1 MPNKRYLAGRRFEWK
16 IKDTLRYYY
25 QLVIRSAG
33 SKSPFDLISFGFDSI
48 RPHYLQP
55 RTIDNEN
62 YIFHIGFW
70 QLKKSITHQE
80 AAKILKNLLKDLNL
94 ESLNLFEKNFLM
106 LPNGKRIAEMIY
118 WQGVVEQNIPTKNRI
133 MTIKLGIIYTLPKKK
148 KLDKRKKRI
157 IKVGKT
163 LQGGEK
169 VAQATSG

>member
-1 MPNKRYLAGRRFEWK
+1 MPNKRYIAGRRFEWK

-33 SKSPFDLISFGFDSI
+33 SKSPFDLISFDWDSI
-48 RPHYLQP
+48 RPNHLQP

-80 AAKILKNLLKDLNL
+80 AEKILKDLLKDLNL
-94 ESLNLFEKNFLM
+94 ESLNFFEKSFLM

-118 WQGVVEQNIPTKNRI
+118 YQGIVEQNIPNKNRI
-133 MTIKLGIIYTLPKKK
+133 MTIKLGIIYTLTKKK
-148 KLDKRKKRI
+148 KK
-157 IKVGKT
+157 
-163 LQGGEK
+163 
-169 VAQATSG
+169 